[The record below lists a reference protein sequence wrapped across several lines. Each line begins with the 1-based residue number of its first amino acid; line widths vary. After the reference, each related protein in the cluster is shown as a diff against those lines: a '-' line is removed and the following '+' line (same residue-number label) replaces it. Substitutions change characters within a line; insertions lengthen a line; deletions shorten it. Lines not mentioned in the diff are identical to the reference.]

1 MTAIIDETR
10 TGAGLAELAGELYAR
25 GWMEGT
31 AGNVSV
37 RLPGRH
43 CALITAS
50 GLSKGSLTERDVVEV
65 RISDAQRVS
74 PQAPRPS
81 AETTIHTALYQ
92 AFGDC
97 HAVVHAHPPYA
108 TTVATLAARDG
119 RDAVLFRDLEL
130 IKGLGAADQFTA
142 AIPVFRNWPD
152 VSRIASEVL
161 ARLRPATPPA
171 LLIGAHGATTWGPS
185 LQVARNRME
194 CLEGLCRLTLLLD
207 RP

>member
-1 MTAIIDETR
+1 MTIAVADPR
-10 TGAGLAELAGELYAR
+10 VGLGLAEVAGQLYAR

-37 RLPGRH
+37 RLPGGET
-43 CALITAS
+43 ALITAS
-50 GLSKGSLTERDVVEV
+50 GLSKGALTEQDVVEV

-92 AFGDC
+92 TFADC
-97 HAVVHAHPPYA
+97 QAVLHAHPPYA
-108 TTVATLAARDG
+108 TAVATLAARDG
-119 RDAVLFRDLEL
+119 RDTVQFRDLEL
-130 IKGLGAADQFTA
+130 IKGLGTPDQFTA
-142 AIPVFRNWPD
+142 AVPVFRNWPD
-152 VSRIASEVL
+152 VTRIAGDV
-161 ARLRPATPPA
+161 ATRLRPATPPV

-185 LQVARNRME
+185 LEVARNRME
-194 CLEGLCRLTLLLD
+194 CLEGLCQLTLLLD